1 MLITK
6 DKAKRTLQVI
16 LDQGGDCVQPNWTNE
31 LVEYIRG
38 TGKEKLSVIDGS
50 VSVSQRISELGEGAL
65 EFDRRITNLVANVQS
80 LSTAI
85 EEMSSSASEVGSLGQ
100 EVLKQASHVNELT
113 SDSIDALGAMESWLK
128 EVEAALS
135 QASAEMK
142 SLAAQTRRIESLTN
156 SVNEISDQTNLL
168 ALNAAIE
175 AARAGEAGRGF
186 AVVADEVRRLAARS
200 AEAAREING
209 IADEIMV
216 GADNVQSHLE
226 QSVSA
231 IHDSGQSRERV
242 AHVIHQTQDSS
253 SQNYELAAA
262 IAAASDEQS
271 QVAGD
276 MARQVGENSDDADG
290 LAAIFGSLMKSI
302 SPLRAASD
310 KVFDSIELV
319 TPGAVIAAAKR
330 DHVVWVDKLVR
341 LAIFNESA
349 ITEAEVTDHTQCR
362 LGKFLA
368 SDEGRLVQELRE
380 SHQLIHE
387 AHPKVHDVGRKL
399 YLLAMEYRR
408 QRIEKDHYAQE
419 SGRLVHEL
427 KSASKDV
434 LACLDQ
440 LLGQIQ
446 HTHVGRDKQG

>member
-1 MLITK
+1 MMFITT
-6 DKAKRTLQVI
+6 DKAKKTIQI
-16 LDQGGDCVQPNWTNE
+16 IIGQSGDGACPNWASD
-31 LVEYIRG
+31 LVDFIRSAG
-38 TGKEKLSVIDGS
+38 EEKLSVINSS
-50 VSVSQRISELGEGAL
+50 VLVSQGISELGEGAL

-100 EVLKQASHVNELT
+100 EVLNQASNVNELT
-113 SDSIDALGAMESWLK
+113 SDSIDALAAMESRLA
-128 EVEAALS
+128 EVEGALT
-135 QASAEMK
+135 QASTEMQA
-142 SLAAQTRRIESLTN
+142 LAAQTRRIESLTN

-200 AEAAREING
+200 AESAKEINA

-216 GADNVQSHLE
+216 GADNVQSHLG
-226 QSVSA
+226 QSVAA
-231 IHDSGQSRERV
+231 IHASGQSRERV
-242 AHVIHQTQDSS
+242 AHVIHQTQESS
-253 SQNYELAAA
+253 TQNYELAAA
-262 IAAASDEQS
+262 IAAAADEQN

-290 LAAIFGSLMKSI
+290 LADIFGSLMKSI
-302 SPLRAASD
+302 SPLRAAAD
-310 KVFDSIELV
+310 KVFDSIDLV
-319 TPGAVIAAAKR
+319 TPSMVLAAAKR

-349 ITEAEVTDHTQCR
+349 ITEAEVKDHTQCR

-368 SDEGRLVQELRE
+368 SDEAGLLKDLRDA
-380 SHQLIHE
+380 HQLIHE
-387 AHPKVHDVGRKL
+387 AHPKVHEIGRKL
-399 YLLAMEYRR
+399 YQLATEYRN
-408 QRIEKDHYAQE
+408 QRIEKERYAQE
-419 SGRLVHEL
+419 SKRLVHEL

-434 LACLDQ
+434 LAYLDQ
-440 LLGQIQ
+440 LLGQL
-446 HTHVGRDKQG
+446 